1 MKKLIAAALTGAMAA
16 AFCVPAMAEDGKL
29 IMATNATF
37 PPYEYYDADK
47 QIVGIDAEVAGLIAD
62 KLGLELEIAD
72 MEFDSIIA
80 AVKQGKAD
88 IGMAGIT
95 ITEERKK
102 NVAFTDTY
110 TTATQMIIVQEGSP
124 IASPEDLKDVKVGV
138 QTGTTGDLYVSDLA
152 EDGVE
157 VMQFSKGI
165 DAVIALTQG
174 KVDAVV
180 IDGEPAKVFVE
191 ENEGLVLLDEAFTEE
206 EYAIA
211 VAPDNEELLE
221 QINTALAEL
230 EESGE
235 LQAVIDKYISG
246 GSAEE
251 ETEAAEE
258 ETTEAAE
265 EETTEA
271 ATEAAEEETTEAASE
286 AE

>member
-1 MKKLIAAALTGAMAA
+1 MVMKKLIAAALTGAMAA
-16 AFCVPAMAEDGKL
+16 AFCVPAMAEEDGKL
-29 IMATNATF
+29 VMATNATF

-47 QIVGIDAEVAGLIAD
+47 QIVGIDVEVAGLIAE
-62 KLGLELEIAD
+62 KLGLELEVSD

-102 NVAFTDTY
+102 NVAFSDTY
-110 TTATQMIIVQEGSP
+110 TKATQMIIVQEGSA
-124 IASPEDLKDVKVGV
+124 IASPDDLKDVKIGV
-138 QTGTTGDLYVSDLA
+138 QTGTTGDLYVSDLS

-191 ENEGLVLLDEAFTEE
+191 GNEGLVLLDEAFTEE

-211 VAPDNEELLE
+211 VAPENEELLE

-235 LQAVIDKYISG
+235 LQAVVDKYIS
-246 GSAEE
+246 SDS
-251 ETEAAEE
+251 
-258 ETTEAAE
+258 AE

-271 ATEAAEEETTEAASE
+271 ATEAAEEETTEAAETETTE

>member
-1 MKKLIAAALTGAMAA
+1 MVMKKLIAAALTGAMAA
-16 AFCVPAMAEDGKL
+16 AFCVPAMAEEDGKL
-29 IMATNATF
+29 VMATNATF

-47 QIVGIDAEVAGLIAD
+47 QIVGIDVEVAGLIAE
-62 KLGLELEIAD
+62 KLGLELEVSD

-102 NVAFTDTY
+102 NVAFSDTY
-110 TTATQMIIVQEGSP
+110 TKATQMIIVQEGSA
-124 IASPEDLKDVKVGV
+124 IASPDDLKDVKIGV
-138 QTGTTGDLYVSDLA
+138 QTGTTGDLYVSDLS

-191 ENEGLVLLDEAFTEE
+191 GNEGLVLLDEAFTEE

-211 VAPDNEELLE
+211 VAPENEELLE

-235 LQAVIDKYISG
+235 LQAVVDKYIS
-246 GSAEE
+246 SDS
-251 ETEAAEE
+251 
-258 ETTEAAE
+258 AE

-271 ATEAAEEETTEAASE
+271 ATEAAEE
-286 AE
+286 

>member
-1 MKKLIAAALTGAMAA
+1 MKKLMAAALAGVMAA
-16 AFCVPAMAEDGKL
+16 AMCVPAMAEDGKL
-29 IMATNATF
+29 VMATNAAF

-95 ITEERKK
+95 VTEDRKK

-110 TTATQMIIVQEGSP
+110 TTATQMIIVQEGSA
-124 IASPEDLKDVKVGV
+124 ITSKADLKDVKVGV
-138 QTGTTGDLYVSDLA
+138 QTGTTGDLYVSDLG

-191 ENEGLVLLDEAFTEE
+191 ENEGLVLVDEAFTVE

-211 VAPDNEELLE
+211 VSLENEELLE

-235 LQAVIDKYISG
+235 LQAVIDKYIS
-246 GSAEE
+246 SEDAPAAEGE
-251 ETEAAEE
+251 TEAAETEAAETEAAEE
-258 ETTEAAE
+258 ETTE
-265 EETTEA
+265 T
-271 ATEAAEEETTEAASE
+271 ATEAE
-286 AE
+286 

>member
-29 IMATNATF
+29 VMATNATF

-47 QIVGIDAEVAGLIAD
+47 QIVGIDVEVAGLIAE
-62 KLGLELEIAD
+62 KLGLELEVSD

-102 NVAFTDTY
+102 NVAFSDTY
-110 TTATQMIIVQEGSP
+110 TKATQMIIVQEGSA
-124 IASPEDLKDVKVGV
+124 IASPDDLKDVKVGV
-138 QTGTTGDLYVSDLA
+138 QTGTTGDLYVSDLS

-191 ENEGLVLLDEAFTEE
+191 GNEGLVLLDEAFTEE

-211 VAPDNEELLE
+211 VAPENEELLE

-235 LQAVIDKYISG
+235 LQAVVDKYIS
-246 GSAEE
+246 SDS
-251 ETEAAEE
+251 
-258 ETTEAAE
+258 AE

-271 ATEAAEEETTEAASE
+271 ATEAAEEETTEAAETETTE

>member
-29 IMATNATF
+29 VMATNATF

-124 IASPEDLKDVKVGV
+124 IASPDDLKDVKVGV
-138 QTGTTGDLYVSDLA
+138 QTGTTGDLYVSDLS

-165 DAVIALTQG
+165 DAVIALSQG

-221 QINTALAEL
+221 QINTALDEL

-246 GSAEE
+246 DSAEE
-251 ETEAAEE
+251 E
-258 ETTEAAE
+258 
-265 EETTEA
+265 TEA
-271 ATEAAEEETTEAASE
+271 ATEAAEEETTEAATE

>member
-1 MKKLIAAALTGAMAA
+1 MVMKKLIAAALTGAMAA
-16 AFCVPAMAEDGKL
+16 AFCVPAMAEEDGKL
-29 IMATNATF
+29 VMATNATF

-47 QIVGIDAEVAGLIAD
+47 QIVGIDVEVAGLIAD
-62 KLGLELEIAD
+62 KLGLELEVSD

-102 NVAFTDTY
+102 NVAFSDTY
-110 TTATQMIIVQEGSP
+110 TKATQMIIVQEGSA
-124 IASPEDLKDVKVGV
+124 IASPDDLKDVKIGV
-138 QTGTTGDLYVSDLA
+138 QTGTTGDLYVSDLS

-191 ENEGLVLLDEAFTEE
+191 GNEGLVLLDEAFTEE

-211 VAPDNEELLE
+211 VAPENEELLE

-235 LQAVIDKYISG
+235 LQAVVDKYIS
-246 GSAEE
+246 SDS
-251 ETEAAEE
+251 
-258 ETTEAAE
+258 AE

-271 ATEAAEEETTEAASE
+271 ATEAAEEETTEAAETETTE

>member
-1 MKKLIAAALTGAMAA
+1 MVMKKLIAAALTGAMAA
-16 AFCVPAMAEDGKL
+16 AFCVPAMAEEDGKL
-29 IMATNATF
+29 VMATNATF

-47 QIVGIDAEVAGLIAD
+47 QIVGIDVEVAGLIAE
-62 KLGLELEIAD
+62 KLGLELEVSD

-102 NVAFTDTY
+102 NVAFSDTY
-110 TTATQMIIVQEGSP
+110 TKATQMIIVQEGSA
-124 IASPEDLKDVKVGV
+124 IASPDDLKDVKIGV
-138 QTGTTGDLYVSDLA
+138 QTRTTGDLYVSDLS

-191 ENEGLVLLDEAFTEE
+191 GNEGLVLLDEAFTEE

-211 VAPDNEELLE
+211 VAPENEELLE

-235 LQAVIDKYISG
+235 LQAVVDKYIS
-246 GSAEE
+246 SDS
-251 ETEAAEE
+251 
-258 ETTEAAE
+258 AE

-271 ATEAAEEETTEAASE
+271 ATEAAEEETTEAAETETTE

>member
-16 AFCVPAMAEDGKL
+16 AFCVPAMAEEDGKL
-29 IMATNATF
+29 VVATNATF

-47 QIVGIDAEVAGLIAD
+47 QIVGIDVEVAGLIAE
-62 KLGLELEIAD
+62 KLGLELEVSD

-102 NVAFTDTY
+102 NVAFSDTY
-110 TTATQMIIVQEGSP
+110 TKATQMIIVQEGSA
-124 IASPEDLKDVKVGV
+124 IASPDDLKDVKVGV
-138 QTGTTGDLYVSDLA
+138 QTGTTGDLYVSDLS

-191 ENEGLVLLDEAFTEE
+191 GNEGLVLLDEAFTEE

-211 VAPDNEELLE
+211 VAPENEELLE

-235 LQAVIDKYISG
+235 LQAVVDKYIS
-246 GSAEE
+246 SDS
-251 ETEAAEE
+251 
-258 ETTEAAE
+258 AE

-271 ATEAAEEETTEAASE
+271 ATEAAEEETTEAAETETTE

>member
-1 MKKLIAAALTGAMAA
+1 MKKLIAAALTGAMTA
-16 AFCVPAMAEDGKL
+16 AFCVPAMAEEDGKL
-29 IMATNATF
+29 VMATNATF

-47 QIVGIDAEVAGLIAD
+47 QIVGIDVEVAGLIAE
-62 KLGLELEIAD
+62 KLGLELEVSD

-102 NVAFTDTY
+102 NVAFSDTY
-110 TTATQMIIVQEGSP
+110 TKATQMIIVQEGSA
-124 IASPEDLKDVKVGV
+124 IASPDDLKDVKVGV
-138 QTGTTGDLYVSDLA
+138 QTGTTGDLYVSDLS

-191 ENEGLVLLDEAFTEE
+191 GNEGLVLLDEAFTEE

-211 VAPDNEELLE
+211 VAPENEELLE

-235 LQAVIDKYISG
+235 LQAVVDKYIS
-246 GSAEE
+246 SDS
-251 ETEAAEE
+251 
-258 ETTEAAE
+258 AE

-271 ATEAAEEETTEAASE
+271 ATEAAEEETTEAAETETTE

>member
-1 MKKLIAAALTGAMAA
+1 MVMKKLIAAALTGAMAA
-16 AFCVPAMAEDGKL
+16 AFCVPAMAEEDGKL
-29 IMATNATF
+29 VMATNATF

-47 QIVGIDAEVAGLIAD
+47 QIVGIDVEVAGLIAE
-62 KLGLELEIAD
+62 KLGLELEVSD

-102 NVAFTDTY
+102 NVAFSDTY
-110 TTATQMIIVQEGSP
+110 TKATQMIIVQEGSA
-124 IASPEDLKDVKVGV
+124 IASPDDLKDVKIGV
-138 QTGTTGDLYVSDLA
+138 QTGTTGDLYVSDLS

-157 VMQFSKGI
+157 VTQFSKGI

-191 ENEGLVLLDEAFTEE
+191 GNEGLVLLDEAFTEE

-211 VAPDNEELLE
+211 VAPENEELLE

-235 LQAVIDKYISG
+235 LQAVVDKYIS
-246 GSAEE
+246 SDS
-251 ETEAAEE
+251 
-258 ETTEAAE
+258 AE

-271 ATEAAEEETTEAASE
+271 ATEAAEEETTEAAETETTE

>member
-16 AFCVPAMAEDGKL
+16 AFCVPAMAEEDGKL
-29 IMATNATF
+29 VMATNATF

-47 QIVGIDAEVAGLIAD
+47 QIVGIDVEVAGLIAE
-62 KLGLELEIAD
+62 KLGLELEVSD

-102 NVAFTDTY
+102 NVAFSDTY
-110 TTATQMIIVQEGSP
+110 TKATQMIIVQEGSA
-124 IASPEDLKDVKVGV
+124 IASPDDLKDVKIGV
-138 QTGTTGDLYVSDLA
+138 QTGTTGDLYVSDLS

-191 ENEGLVLLDEAFTEE
+191 GNEGLVLLDEAFTEE

-211 VAPDNEELLE
+211 VAPENEELLE

-235 LQAVIDKYISG
+235 LQAVVDKYIS
-246 GSAEE
+246 SDS
-251 ETEAAEE
+251 
-258 ETTEAAE
+258 AE

-271 ATEAAEEETTEAASE
+271 ATEAAEEETTEAAETETTE

>member
-1 MKKLIAAALTGAMAA
+1 MVMKKLIAAALTGAMAA
-16 AFCVPAMAEDGKL
+16 AFCVPAMAEEDGKL
-29 IMATNATF
+29 VVATNATF

-47 QIVGIDAEVAGLIAD
+47 QIVGIDVEVAGLIAD
-62 KLGLELEIAD
+62 KLGLELEVSD

-102 NVAFTDTY
+102 NVAFSDTY
-110 TTATQMIIVQEGSP
+110 TKATQMIIVQEGSA
-124 IASPEDLKDVKVGV
+124 IASPDDLKDVKVGV
-138 QTGTTGDLYVSDLA
+138 QTGTTGDLYVSDLS

-191 ENEGLVLLDEAFTEE
+191 GNEGLVLLDEAFTEE

-211 VAPDNEELLE
+211 VAPENEELLE

-235 LQAVIDKYISG
+235 LQAVVDKYIS
-246 GSAEE
+246 SDS
-251 ETEAAEE
+251 
-258 ETTEAAE
+258 AE

-271 ATEAAEEETTEAASE
+271 ATEAAEEETTEAAETETTE

>member
-1 MKKLIAAALTGAMAA
+1 MKKLIAAALTGAMVAA
-16 AFCVPAMAEDGKL
+16 LCVPVMAKDGKL
-29 IMATNATF
+29 VMATNATF
-37 PPYEYYDADK
+37 PPYEFYDADK
-47 QIVGIDAEVAGLIAD
+47 QIVGIDAEVAGLIAE
-62 KLGLELEIAD
+62 KLGMELEISD

-95 ITEERKK
+95 ITEDRKK

-110 TTATQMIIVQEGSP
+110 TTATQMIIVQEGSA
-124 IASPEDLKDVKVGV
+124 IASPADLKDVKVGV
-138 QTGTTGDLYVSDLA
+138 QTGTTGDLYVSDLS

-191 ENEGLVLLDEAFTEE
+191 ENDGLVLLDEAFTEE

-211 VAPDNEELLE
+211 VSLDNEELLE

-235 LQAVIDKYISG
+235 LQAVIDKYIG
-246 GSAEE
+246 DGSEA

-258 ETTEAAE
+258 ETTEAA
-265 EETTEA
+265 A
-271 ATEAAEEETTEAASE
+271 DAE
-286 AE
+286 

>member
-1 MKKLIAAALTGAMAA
+1 MKKLMAAALAGVMAA
-16 AFCVPAMAEDGKL
+16 AMCVPAMAEDGKL
-29 IMATNATF
+29 VMATNAAF

-95 ITEERKK
+95 VTEDRKK

-110 TTATQMIIVQEGSP
+110 TTATQMIIVQEGSA
-124 IASPEDLKDVKVGV
+124 ITSKADLKDVKVGV
-138 QTGTTGDLYVSDLA
+138 QTGTTGDLYVSDLG

-191 ENEGLVLLDEAFTEE
+191 ENEGLVLVDEAFTVE

-211 VAPDNEELLE
+211 VSLENEELLE

-235 LQAVIDKYISG
+235 LQAVIDKYIS
-246 GSAEE
+246 SEDAPAEE
-251 ETEAAEE
+251 GETEAAETEAAETEAAEE
-258 ETTEAAE
+258 ETTE
-265 EETTEA
+265 T
-271 ATEAAEEETTEAASE
+271 ATEAE
-286 AE
+286 